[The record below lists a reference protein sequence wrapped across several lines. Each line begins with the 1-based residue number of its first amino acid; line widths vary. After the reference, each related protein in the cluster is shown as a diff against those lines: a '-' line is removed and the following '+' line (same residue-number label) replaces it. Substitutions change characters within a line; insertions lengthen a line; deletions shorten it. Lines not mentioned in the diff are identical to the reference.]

1 VIMKMDLALLI
12 ARALEFIFP
21 AYVANAV
28 PVLAGGG
35 RPLDCGRNFLDGRPI
50 FGKNKTIRGFL
61 VGLMMGTVAGL
72 AESLVFNYPL
82 SFGFAISLGAL
93 VGDLAG
99 AFTKRR
105 LGLPPGELLP
115 IVDQIDF
122 IAGAI
127 VFSLPIPL
135 QWLSW
140 ELVVTVL
147 IITPPIHLLTNFG
160 AYKLGLKS
168 NPW

>member
-1 VIMKMDLALLI
+1 MKMDLALLI